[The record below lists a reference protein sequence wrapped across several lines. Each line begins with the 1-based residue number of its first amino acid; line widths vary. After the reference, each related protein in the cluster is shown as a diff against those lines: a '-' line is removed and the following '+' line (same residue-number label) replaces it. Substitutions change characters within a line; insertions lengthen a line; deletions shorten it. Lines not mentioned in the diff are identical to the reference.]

1 MEKNNNLF
9 FVWTPFQLFVA
20 QNVIIQEKLIHNI
33 LICGY
38 VGDNNHFYDTY
49 NLLKIDLL
57 WERCYQVDSLP
68 TYASIEKK
76 SIIKDIFRLL
86 KNDKLINDIV
96 IKENIGSL
104 YLGDIENVS
113 CRFWAFRYASKGLNV
128 IFYEE
133 GTVHYISH
141 KIKARGGC
149 LINFLVSFFL
159 DTFIYI
165 PKFGFPFAKYIFVDN
180 ISFDMIP
187 VSQRYSIVPK
197 FHTKVDKQ
205 LVINGGLSYQL
216 LDYIQKEISVIAG
229 FKKKMILFLSQPIDY
244 QYGSTGIMRDTIKEN
259 FSKNEYLNNLV
270 VIKFHPR
277 ETELKKKII
286 LSVFK
291 EIGIDYCVLSN
302 NYAIPIELFL
312 MKISFDK
319 IVHFYTSTFMYSGYI
334 YPKTSFISIFP
345 TYIKR
350 CKAKGIDTETLE
362 YIANQLQIL

>member
-1 MEKNNNLF
+1 MVQKNNLF

-20 QNVIIQEKLIHNI
+20 QNIIMQEKLMHNI
-33 LICGY
+33 LVCGY
-38 VGDNNHFYDTY
+38 VGDNTHFYDTY
-49 NLLKIDLL
+49 DLLKIDSL
-57 WERCYQVDSLP
+57 WEQNYQIDCLP
-68 TYASIEKK
+68 MYASVEKK
-76 SIIKDIFRLL
+76 SVFKDIRRLL
-86 KNDKLINDIV
+86 KYDTLINDII
-96 IKENIGSL
+96 IKENIGAL
-104 YLGDIENVS
+104 YWGDIQSVS
-113 CRFWAFRYASKGLNV
+113 CRFGAFRYARKGLDIN
-128 IFYEE
+128 FYEE
-133 GTVHYISH
+133 GTKHYISH
-141 KIKARGGC
+141 KINTQGGW
-149 LINFLVSFFL
+149 LVNFLVSLFL
-159 DTFIYI
+159 DILVYM
-165 PKFGFPFAKYIFVDN
+165 PKFGFPFAKWIFVKNMPFDRIP
-180 ISFDMIP
+180 ISK
-187 VSQRYSIVPK
+187 RYSIIPK
-197 FHTKVDKQ
+197 FHTEVDKQ
-205 LVINGGLSYQL
+205 LIINGELSDKL
-216 LDYIQKEISVIAG
+216 LDYIQKETSIIAG
-229 FKKKMILFLSQPIDY
+229 IQKKMILFLSQPIDY

-319 IVHFYTSTFMYSGYI
+319 IVHFFTSTFMYSGYI

-350 CKAKGIDTETLE
+350 CKAKGIDTEALE